1 MTKET
6 MSVHKALSELKVL
19 DSRIGKAICA
29 SQFCNTVKH
38 YSDKING
45 KKIADAKIDMK
56 ADYDKCADLINREIA
71 IKKAVTLS
79 NATTKVKVNGV
90 EMTVAEAIWMKTH
103 GIDAKQELLDAMTS
117 QYNNAIR
124 LVNQMNGES
133 LAQKA
138 EMYIQNAFGAKEKS
152 DTDELINARNEY
164 IKNNTLDFIEGFNL
178 KEAIENLS
186 NEISSF
192 VSEVDAALSVSNA
205 ITNIEIEY

>member
-1 MTKET
+1 M
-6 MSVHKALSELKVL
+6 
-19 DSRIGKAICA
+19 
-29 SQFCNTVKH
+29 
-38 YSDKING
+38 
-45 KKIADAKIDMK
+45 
-56 ADYDKCADLINREIA
+56 
-71 IKKAVTLS
+71 TLS
-79 NATTKVKVNGV
+79 NATSKVKVNGV